1 MAMVAATMTTTATAA
16 TVAATT
22 TSVGASAQELYAVTA
37 ASESATRS
45 TGPAMVAPECQ
56 PKNVT
61 TGMRASG
68 LQDQVALVSIGG
80 WTPNQGVLQPAIIVN
95 PSFSR
100 HRRGLCPGRPYWAA
114 SMQLSN
120 RTLSTELKP
129 MELST
134 TEQGNRQVQLR
145 GKSMGT
151 AIDSEP
157 TAIDLFKE
165 LHCSK
170 TKGFSEP
177 VKKAIEDMHAQEI
190 LTSPSVEDGQ
200 QAKTSIEDVSK
211 LAAKTTNVMKEIQ
224 VELDAKK
231 LESAVL
237 QEELE
242 RLKAQ
247 ALENYRHCINDDVLW
262 WSQKLVSDSP
272 SVMTTILSLRAWR
285 GGKLSGIVFF
295 SKRRRMPH
303 VRRNAYKDRERGREG
318 GKAGW

>member
-1 MAMVAATMTTTATAA
+1 
-16 TVAATT
+16 
-22 TSVGASAQELYAVTA
+22 
-37 ASESATRS
+37 
-45 TGPAMVAPECQ
+45 MVAPECQ
-56 PKNVT
+56 PKVQLQASFTHLSMCTADVWHCT
-61 TGMRASG
+61 TQIDLRIITQIDLRFIAWTKCDYRNEGLGTARSG
-68 LQDQVALVSIGG
+68 GAG
-80 WTPNQGVLQPAIIVN
+80 
-95 PSFSR
+95 
-100 HRRGLCPGRPYWAA
+100 
-114 SMQLSN
+114 
-120 RTLSTELKP
+120 TLTGS
-129 MELST
+129 
-134 TEQGNRQVQLR
+134 RQVEPR

-177 VKKAIEDMHAQEI
+177 VKKAI
-190 LTSPSVEDGQ
+190 
-200 QAKTSIEDVSK
+200 

-247 ALENYRHCINDDVLW
+247 AQENYRHCINDDVLW

-272 SVMTTILSLRAWR
+272 SVMTTISSLWVVSDR
-285 GGKLSGIVFF
+285 KQVVIVI
-295 SKRRRMPH
+295 M
-303 VRRNAYKDRERGREG
+303 
-318 GKAGW
+318 